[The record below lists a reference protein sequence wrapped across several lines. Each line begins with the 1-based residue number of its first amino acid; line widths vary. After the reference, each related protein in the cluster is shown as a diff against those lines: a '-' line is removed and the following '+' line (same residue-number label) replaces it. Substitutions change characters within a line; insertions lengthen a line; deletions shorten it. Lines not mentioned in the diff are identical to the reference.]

1 MKLHF
6 GNVRCI
12 RVYLK
17 AALSAFLLATSS
29 TIWADGLSSSS
40 ASGAPKMSQGTAVEA
55 KDYQLNRLDNGLEI
69 VTYASSKVPLVT
81 FVLVFRAGAMTETP
95 ESNGLTHLWEHMF
108 FKGNARLPKQED
120 FVRRVRQ
127 LGISYNGDTSSEM
140 VRYYFT
146 LPSVHL
152 EEGMQFMADAIRTAK
167 LDKKELEK
175 ERVVVL
181 NEYERNASDPGFESR
196 TLRRLMRYGELAY
209 LRDPLGTKKIILSAT
224 VKQLETIKNEVF
236 VPANGALMISGDFKT
251 EKVLALAKT
260 YFGTWKNPKGWKAP
274 VRPSFAPMT
283 ETREIISTHKSFE
296 NATITHSFSGPLVKE
311 NPKDTYA
318 ADFLSGLLSHRQ
330 NQFYKTFVESGL
342 TFGAHC
348 SYHTQAKA
356 GEIYLSAEMPPQ
368 NMLKVKDQLLAEI
381 PKWVNESYFTKEQ
394 FEDVRTGIE
403 ISRIKETATPSA
415 YIKELAFW
423 WAVPNFSYYD
433 SYNSELKKLSFKD
446 IKEYVEKWLL
456 NKPHLTTGLVNQA
469 EAASLGI
476 KDTGAELA
484 DKMLKAYRE

>member
-6 GNVRCI
+6 GNPHCLRT
-12 RVYLK
+12 YLYS
-17 AALSAFLLATSS
+17 ALSTFLLASSS
-29 TIWADGLSSSS
+29 TVWADDHSPS
-40 ASGAPKMSQGTAVEA
+40 ASGTPKNGQPSSVEA
-55 KDYQLNRLDNGLEI
+55 KDYRLSRLENGLEI

-81 FVLVFRAGAMTETP
+81 FVLVFKAGAMSETP
-95 ESNGLTHLWEHMF
+95 ETNGLTHLWEHMF
-108 FKGNARLPKQED
+108 FKGNVRLPKQED

-181 NEYERNASDPGFESR
+181 NEYERNASDPGFESH
-196 TLRRLMRYGELAY
+196 TLRRLMRYGDLAY

-260 YFGTWKNPKGWKAP
+260 YFGTWKNPKDWKAP

-283 ETREIISTHKSFE
+283 ESREIISTHKSFE
-296 NATITHSFSGPLVKE
+296 NATITHSFSGPLVRE

-342 TFGAHC
+342 TFGAQC

-356 GEIYLSAEMPPQ
+356 GEIYLSAETSPQ

-381 PKWVNESYFTKEQ
+381 PKWTNESYFTKEQ

-423 WAVPNFSYYD
+423 WAVPNFAYYD
-433 SYNSELKKLSFKD
+433 SYNDELKKLSFKD
-446 IKEYVEKWLL
+446 IKDYVEKWLL

-469 EAASLGI
+469 EAAKLGI